1 MPRYTFSGHET
12 FPLRFSWLPKAVQ
25 GLNDAPELFFDKEEA
40 MVELGVG
47 KNMVRAI
54 RHWGTALQMIEVDKR
69 AKESRVTD
77 LGRKIFLEDGWD
89 PYLED
94 PATLWLLQW
103 LLTSYKDRA
112 STWYLAFTK
121 WGEETFTK
129 SELVDWLVRI
139 AEQLPK
145 SRATSNSIERD
156 VAVFLRTYIPSEPSP
171 YRPIEDTFDSPL
183 VELGLLREEEDEFYR
198 FVRGAKRSLPLEV
211 FCYSLLDY
219 WRRSEEERETE
230 EGRSTRSF
238 EDLLYQPGS
247 PGRSFQLDERTLARR
262 LESLPTWTNLQFDAT
277 AGIRNVSELETGEGI
292 PEPIDALGRYY
303 ERLDPEVAA

>member
-12 FPLRFSWLPKAVQ
+12 FPLRFSWLPKAVR
-25 GLNDAPELFFDKEEA
+25 GLEADSELFFDKEEA

-54 RHWGTALQMIEVDKR
+54 RHWGTALQMIKVDAR
-69 AKESRVTD
+69 AKESRVTE
-77 LGRKIFLEDGWD
+77 LGREIFLEDGWD

-94 PATLWLLQW
+94 PGTLWLLQW

-145 SRATSNSIERD
+145 SRATSNSIQRD
-156 VAVFLRTYIPSEPSP
+156 VGVFLRTYIPSEPSSH
-171 YRPIEDTFDSPL
+171 RPIEDTFDSPL
-183 VELGLLREEEDEFYR
+183 VELGVLREEEDDFYR
-198 FVRGAKRSLPLEV
+198 FVRGEKRSLPQEV
-211 FCYSLLDY
+211 FCYALLDY
-219 WRRSEEERETE
+219 WRRSEGERDMKG
-230 EGRSTRSF
+230 GRATRSF

-247 PGRSFQLDERTLARR
+247 PGRSFQLDERALACR
-262 LESLPTWTNLQFDAT
+262 LENLPAWTNLQFDAT
-277 AGIRNVSELETGEGI
+277 AGIRNVSELQTGEGVS
-292 PEPIDALGRYY
+292 EPIDALCRYY
-303 ERLDPEVAA
+303 EHLDSEVAA